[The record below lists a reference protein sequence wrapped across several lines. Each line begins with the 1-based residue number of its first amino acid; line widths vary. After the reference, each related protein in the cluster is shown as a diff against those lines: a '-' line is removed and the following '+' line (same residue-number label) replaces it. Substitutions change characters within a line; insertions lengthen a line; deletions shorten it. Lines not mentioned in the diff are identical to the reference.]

1 MKAKNGKKNDE
12 ELWIKIKDLIKS
24 IIKNLDDY
32 GEKYIRIEFYWN
44 DELPLNIT
52 IETGSMIIVAWAI
65 FH

>member
-1 MKAKNGKKNDE
+1 MEKKNDE

-52 IETGSMIIVAWAI
+52 IEIGSMIIVVWAI